1 MRKYGYVRVSAK
13 DQNPEA
19 KQWTQKMIKIAKRNK
34 KRYDNIVARV
44 RLKSV
49 RQQRE
54 SGNDCL

>member
-19 KQWTQKMIKIAKRNK
+19 KQRTQKMIKIAKRNK

-44 RLKSV
+44 RLKSEI
-49 RQQRE
+49 QQRE